1 MNSATK
7 VSVGSATSGFD
18 YHLVPGENLYTGE
31 KSLTAKFGVLDSLEV
46 DLLNLASGIYAT
58 DLCVQRKER
67 ENYIRSINLEIEV
80 VNPYFFNSIKKE
92 LKYSLNI
99 LSRDN
104 WDISFVSKKGNAV
117 GNVEW
122 KNNEGIV
129 LLFSGG
135 LDSMSGAV
143 HFLEQKKDITLVS
156 HTSQGNV
163 VVNEHQKNVH
173 GLLEKHYQRA
183 IDHIQVKVYGR
194 KKDPYEFPDPDLRE
208 NSQRTRSFL
217 FLTLAVIIAKRK
229 NINRIVFM
237 AENGQFAIHLP
248 LNQSRIGPFSTH
260 TADPKFME
268 LATKI
273 FSSLLQNKAL
283 VIENPF
289 LYKTKAEV
297 FEILPNKLQ
306 KVSDQT
312 ASCWKISRTENN
324 KHCGECV
331 PCISRRIATE
341 YNGVKFN
348 EYVVDLFK
356 KDIGSLPDDDIG
368 KRNLIDYLEFIS
380 RFNSVTPANKNSIA
394 LEFPELYND
403 AIDMDK
409 AIKMYTRVA
418 KQSLV
423 VFDRYPK
430 VKTILG

>member
-1 MNSATK
+1 MSTAVK
-7 VSVGSATSGFD
+7 VSVGSKTTGYD
-18 YHLVPGENLYTGE
+18 HHLVPGENLYTGE
-31 KSLTAKFGVLDSLEV
+31 KSLTSKFGALDSLEV

-58 DLCVQRKER
+58 DLCIKRQER
-67 ENYIRSINLEIEV
+67 ENYIRTIHLEIEV
-80 VNPYFFNSIKKE
+80 VNPFLLNSIKKE
-92 LKYSLNI
+92 LKYALNI

-104 WDISFVSKKGNAV
+104 WDIDFVSKHGTAV
-117 GNVEW
+117 GNVQW
-122 KNNEGIV
+122 QDSEGVV

-143 HFLEQKKDITLVS
+143 NFLEQKKAITLVS

-163 VVNEHQKNVH
+163 VVNEHQTNVH
-173 GLLEKHYQRA
+173 GLLEKHYKQT

-194 KKDPYEFPDPDLRE
+194 KKDPYEFPELDRRE

-217 FLTLAVIIAKRK
+217 FLALAVLVARRK
-229 NINRIVFM
+229 SINRIVFM

-268 LATKI
+268 LATSI
-273 FSSLLQNKAL
+273 FGSILQNKKL

-297 FEILPNKLQ
+297 FAILPDKLRNAA
-306 KVSDQT
+306 DLT

-324 KHCGECV
+324 KHCGQCV
-331 PCISRRIATE
+331 PCISRRIAVE
-341 YNGVKFN
+341 FNGIKFN

-356 KDIGSLPDDDIG
+356 QDIGSLPDDDTG

-380 RFNSVTPANKNSIA
+380 RFKTVTTANKSSIA

-418 KQSLV
+418 KQSLN
-423 VFDRYPK
+423 VFERYPN
-430 VKTILG
+430 VKDIIG